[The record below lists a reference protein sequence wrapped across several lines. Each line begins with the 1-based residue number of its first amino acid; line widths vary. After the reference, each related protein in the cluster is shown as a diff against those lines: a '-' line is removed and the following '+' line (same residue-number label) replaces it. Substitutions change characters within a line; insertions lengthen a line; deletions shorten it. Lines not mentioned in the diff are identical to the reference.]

1 MSSEARHPY
10 PAQASFDGGDLD
22 CGSGLLL
29 LIRKHIDPLPDGE
42 LLEIRSAESSVRED
56 LPAWCR
62 MTGNELVSQQH
73 GAGGSSFLVA
83 KGKFVPP
90 VSASPAAAPP
100 AAAGAI
106 RGVMPVHIPERLPAP
121 APAPAV
127 APLSVMGVGS
137 WPRPRWMI
145 EALHA
150 HLEGKLPDADF
161 EQTADDAVTL
171 AVAAQVAAGVDVVT
185 DGEQRRD
192 NYASFVGARLD
203 NCQLVPITD
212 LLAYVSDPAEFERE
226 LRALDVP
233 AGKVRHPAVLGPL
246 SRSRPLAVH
255 ELEFVKTQTG
265 LPVKVALPGPYLLT
279 RTMWMECI
287 SDRAYA
293 DREALAKDV
302 VRVLREEIH
311 DLLAGGAA
319 LVQLDEPVL
328 SEVVFGGTVSGNRTF
343 MCGVLGAR
351 GAVEAELA
359 FAEVLLAELARGLP
373 RERLALHVC
382 RGNWTP
388 DERVALAGDYRP
400 LLPLLS
406 RAPVGTLFLE
416 LATPRAGELDVLRSL
431 PDDKRIGVGA
441 VNQKLAS
448 IEPFEEVLAR
458 AERAV
463 QLFGADR
470 VLLNP
475 DCGFATFADNPI
487 ASAVVAQGKLSLLAR
502 AALALR
508 ARHHRS

>member
-1 MSSEARHPY
+1 
-10 PAQASFDGGDLD
+10 
-22 CGSGLLL
+22 
-29 LIRKHIDPLPDGE
+29 
-42 LLEIRSAESSVRED
+42 
-56 LPAWCR
+56 
-62 MTGNELVSQQH
+62 
-73 GAGGSSFLVA
+73 
-83 KGKFVPP
+83 
-90 VSASPAAAPP
+90 
-100 AAAGAI
+100 
-106 RGVMPVHIPERLPAP
+106 
-121 APAPAV
+121 
-127 APLSVMGVGS
+127 MGVGS
-137 WPRPRWMI
+137 WPRPRWML

-150 HLEGKLPDADF
+150 HLERKISDAEFD
-161 EQTADDAVTL
+161 ETADDAVKL
-171 AVAAQVAAGVDVVT
+171 ALSAQLAAGVDVVT

-255 ELEFVKTQTG
+255 ELEFVRTQTA

-279 RTMWMECI
+279 RTMWMECV

-293 DREALAKDV
+293 DRDALARDV

-311 DLLAGGAA
+311 FLLAGGAA
-319 LVQLDEPVL
+319 LVQIDEPVL
-328 SEVVFGGTVSGNRTF
+328 SEVVFGGSVAGNRTF
-343 MCGVLGAR
+343 MCGVLDAR
-351 GAVEAELA
+351 GSPGAELA
-359 FAEVLLAELARGLP
+359 FAESLLAELTRGLP
-373 RERLALHVC
+373 PERLALHVC

-416 LATPRAGELDVLRSL
+416 LATPRAGELEVLRAL
-431 PDDKRIGVGA
+431 PDDKRIGVGL

-448 IEPFEEVLAR
+448 VEPLDEVLAR
-458 AERAV
+458 AEHAV
-463 QLFGADR
+463 RLFGAAR

-487 ASAVVAQGKLSLLAR
+487 SSAAVAQEKLAVLAR
-502 AALALR
+502 AAAALR
-508 ARHHRS
+508 ERHGR